1 MNNTQYDVRT
11 ISSGTMATIHQQ
23 ATGQAVRDY
32 TTLDRLQWDFVAW
45 VDLHPDFKNWQ
56 EAWKAYQREVKQ

>member
-1 MNNTQYDVRT
+1 
-11 ISSGTMATIHQQ
+11 MATIHQQ
-23 ATGQAVRDY
+23 ATGQTVRDY